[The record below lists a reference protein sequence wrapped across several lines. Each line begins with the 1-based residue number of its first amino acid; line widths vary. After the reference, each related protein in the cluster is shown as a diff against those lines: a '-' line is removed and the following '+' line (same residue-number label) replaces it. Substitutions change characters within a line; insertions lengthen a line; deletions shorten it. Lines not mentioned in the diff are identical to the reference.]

1 MEFPEP
7 VISLSVEPK
16 SKADQD
22 KMGKALQNLLK
33 KIQHSVH
40 ILTKKLVKQSSLV
53 WVNFTLISIVDR
65 MKREFKVEANVG
77 APQVCLP

>member
-22 KMGKALQNLLK
+22 KMGQALQNYKK

-40 ILTKKLVKQSSLV
+40 IQTKKLVKQLSQV
-53 WVNFTLISIVDR
+53 WVSFTLIS
-65 MKREFKVEANVG
+65 
-77 APQVCLP
+77 